1 MHDYTVLFYD
11 VLLEADSA
19 SCRGKRV
26 EAGTSERENTPNLNV
41 KIVIS
46 NAKMANACT
55 NLKNVIFNVKMAN
68 TCTNLLA
75 LDTFG

>member
-1 MHDYTVLFYD
+1 M
-11 VLLEADSA
+11 
-19 SCRGKRV
+19 

-55 NLKNVIFNVKMAN
+55 NLKNVISNVKMAN